1 MWWTIL
7 WMVSRYHR
15 WYPWI
20 MVLPEIAMTLTTAK
34 QLSHSV
40 WKSTKMSH
48 LQVQNLL
55 VKSPKLLKNTVAV
68 YLETFSIF
76 THGFQIV
83 YLLLLWL
90 SGDAII
96 EKNTNATSHIIV
108 LTFLQVCLMCWQ
120 LSITFGSRRMAVS
133 FGGLC
138 TKASKVFERMVVV
151 VNGWVITTLDTGQD
165 TTGYMAL

>member
-1 MWWTIL
+1 MDNIVDGFPLSSLISMNYGLAGNCYDIDHSKTAITQCL
-7 WMVSRYHR
+7 KIYKNVSF
-15 WYPWI
+15 
-20 MVLPEIAMTLTTAK
+20 T
-34 QLSHSV
+34 
-40 WKSTKMSH
+40 STK
-48 LQVQNLL
+48 LL
-55 VKSPKLLKNTVAV
+55 VKSPKLSKNRVAV

-83 YLLLLWL
+83 YLFLLWL
-90 SGDAII
+90 SCDAKV
-96 EKNTNATSHIIV
+96 EQFTNATSHFIV